1 MKPIRLSAHALGY
14 LGRRGFTFAEVEEAI
29 HNREWEPGE
38 RGRLECPMDFPF
50 GKEWN
55 GKFYQTK
62 QVRPIF
68 VEEAAEILVITV
80 YTYFFWGWS
89 EMRITYD
96 AEVDAM
102 SIVFRETPVT
112 TKQVAEGIAIE
123 YDREG
128 LIAGIEV
135 LDAVK
140 RFGGVDT
147 LQKIT
152 LEGIAIGKPA

>member
-1 MKPIRLSAHALGY
+1 
-14 LGRRGFTFAEVEEAI
+14 
-29 HNREWEPGE
+29 
-38 RGRLECPMDFPF
+38 
-50 GKEWN
+50 
-55 GKFYQTK
+55 
-62 QVRPIF
+62 
-68 VEEAAEILVITV
+68 
-80 YTYFFWGWS
+80 
-89 EMRITYD
+89 MRITYD

-102 SIVFRETPVT
+102 SIVFRETSVT

-128 LIAGIEV
+128 LIVGIEV

-152 LEGIAIGKPA
+152 LEGIAIGKAV